1 LHTLRV
7 LAIAE
12 EVVMR
17 RRDIMAGLLV
27 AAAFGR
33 AQAQPTATKIP
44 RIGYL
49 GTNIG
54 PASLPPIE
62 AFREGLRQLGYI
74 EGQNIVV
81 EYRWAIGE
89 ADQLAAAKAAELVR
103 LDLDL
108 IVAANTTYIPSL
120 RQAGNTVPTVFCIS
134 GDPVAEG
141 IVASLARPGGNVT
154 GIAAFGPELG
164 VKQLEILT
172 EAVPSA
178 RRIAILWDPTYEQHK
193 VAMPAIEAAAQ
204 KLAVTLQLVPAR
216 TADEFD
222 AAFAAMDRAHAEA
235 VLALASSLTYSNR
248 ARLGELARQHR
259 LPSIL
264 LRGAGGLLSYT
275 PNIKALFRQC
285 ADYVDKILKGAKPS
299 DLPVEEATKFDLIVN
314 LKIAKM
320 LGITIPPS
328 LLARADEVIE

>member
-1 LHTLRV
+1 
-7 LAIAE
+7 
-12 EVVMR
+12 MR
-17 RRDIMAGLLV
+17 RRDVIAGLLV
-27 AAAFGR
+27 AAVVGR
-33 AQAQPTATKIP
+33 AQSQPTATKTP

-81 EYRWAIGE
+81 EYRWASGQ

-120 RQAGNTVPTVFCIS
+120 RQAGDTVPTVFCTS

-141 IVASLARPGGNVT
+141 IVASVARPGGNIT
-154 GIAAFGPELG
+154 GIGSFGPEVG
-164 VKQLEILT
+164 TKQLEILT
-172 EAVPSA
+172 QAVPNA
-178 RRIAILWDPTYEQHK
+178 RPIAVLWDPTYEQHK
-193 VAMPAIEAAAQ
+193 IAMPALKTAAQ
-204 KLAVTLQLVPAR
+204 KLAVTLHFVPAT

-222 AAFAAMDRAHAEA
+222 AAFAAMDKAHAQA
-235 VLALASSLTYSNR
+235 MLALGSSLTYSNR
-248 ARLGELARQHR
+248 ARLGELAREHR
-259 LPSIL
+259 LPSVL
-264 LRGAGGLLSYT
+264 PGEAAGGLLSYAADVE
-275 PNIKALFRQC
+275 ALFQQC
-285 ADYVDKILKGAKPS
+285 AGYVDKILKGAKPA
-299 DLPVEEATKFDLIVN
+299 DLPVQQPTKFDLIIN
-314 LKIAKM
+314 LKTART
-320 LGITIPPS
+320 LDITIPLS

>member
-1 LHTLRV
+1 
-7 LAIAE
+7 
-12 EVVMR
+12 MR
-17 RRDIMAGLLV
+17 RRDIIAGLLV

-33 AQAQPTATKIP
+33 AHAQPTAKKIP

-62 AFREGLRQLGYI
+62 AFREGLRKLGYI

-81 EYRWAIGE
+81 EYRWGSGQ

-120 RQAGNTVPTVFCIS
+120 RQAGNTVPTVFCAS
-134 GDPVAEG
+134 ADPVAEG
-141 IVASLARPGGNVT
+141 IVASCGQAEHNRQGG
-154 GIAAFGPELG
+154 FFPELG
-164 VKQLEILT
+164 GKMLEIL
-172 EAVPSA
+172 AQVVPSA
-178 RRIAILWDPTYEQHK
+178 RRIAILWDPTYDQHK
-193 VAMPAIEAAAQ
+193 VTMPWIEAAAQ

-222 AAFAAMDRAHAEA
+222 AAFAAMDRARAEA
-235 VLALASSLTYSNR
+235 VVVLASSPTYSHR
-248 ARLGELARQHR
+248 ARLADLAREYR
-259 LPSIL
+259 LPSI
-264 LRGAGGLLSYT
+264 GGLAGDGLLQYAPNLSS
-275 PNIKALFRQC
+275 IFRQC

-299 DLPVEEATKFDLIVN
+299 DLPIQRPTKIDLIVD
-314 LKIAKM
+314 LKIAKA

-328 LLARADEVIE
+328 ILARADQVIE

>member
-1 LHTLRV
+1 
-7 LAIAE
+7 
-12 EVVMR
+12 MQ
-17 RRDIMAGLLV
+17 RRDIIAGLLV

-62 AFREGLRQLGYI
+62 AFREALRRLGYI

-81 EYRWAIGE
+81 EYRWASGQ
-89 ADQLAAAKAAELVR
+89 ANQLAAAKAAELVR

-120 RQAGNTVPTVFCIS
+120 RQAGNTVPTVFCTS
-134 GDPVAEG
+134 ADPIAEG
-141 IVASLARPGGNVT
+141 IVASLARPGGNIT
-154 GIAAFGPELG
+154 GISAFGPELG
-164 VKQLEILT
+164 AKQLEILA

-178 RRIAILWDPTYEQHK
+178 RRIAILWEPENEQHK
-193 VAMPAIEAAAQ
+193 VAMPSIEAAAQ
-204 KLAVTLQLVPAR
+204 KLGVTLQLVPAR

-222 AAFAAMDRAHAEA
+222 AAFAAMDEAHAEA
-235 VLALASSLTYSNR
+235 VVALGSSLTYSHR
-248 ARLGELARQHR
+248 IRLGDLAREHR
-259 LPSIL
+259 LPSVI
-264 LRGAGGLLSYT
+264 GEAGGLLSYS
-275 PNIKALFRQC
+275 PNVRAIFRQC
-285 ADYVDKILKGAKPS
+285 AGYVDKILKGAKPS
-299 DLPVEEATKFDLIVN
+299 DLPVQQPTKIDLILN
-314 LKIAKM
+314 LKIAKA

-328 LLARADEVIE
+328 ILALADEVIE

>member
-1 LHTLRV
+1 
-7 LAIAE
+7 
-12 EVVMR
+12 MR
-17 RRDIMAGLLV
+17 RRDIIVGLLV

-33 AQAQPTATKIP
+33 AQAQSTATKIP

-62 AFREGLRQLGYI
+62 AFREGLHQLGYI

-81 EYRWAIGE
+81 EYRWANGQ
-89 ADQLAAAKAAELVR
+89 ADPLAAAKAAELVR
-103 LDLDL
+103 LNLDL

-120 RQAGNTVPTVFCIS
+120 RQAGSTGPIVFCTS
-134 GDPVAEG
+134 ADPVAEG
-141 IVASLARPGGNVT
+141 IVASLARPGGNMT
-154 GIAAFGPELG
+154 GISAFGPEVG
-164 VKQLEILT
+164 VKQLEILA

-193 VAMPAIEAAAQ
+193 VAMPLIEAAAQ

-222 AAFAAMDRAHAEA
+222 AAFAAMDMAQAEA
-235 VLALASSLTYSNR
+235 VVALASSLTYSHR
-248 ARLGELARQHR
+248 ARLGDLARDHR
-259 LPSIL
+259 LPIM
-264 LRGAGGLLSYT
+264 GVGGGLLSYS
-275 PNIKALFRQC
+275 PNVPAIFRQC
-285 ADYVDKILKGAKPS
+285 AGYVDKILKGVKPS
-299 DLPVEEATKFDLIVN
+299 DLPVQQPTKIDLTVD
-314 LKIAKM
+314 LKIANT

-328 LLARADEVIE
+328 ILARADEVIE

>member
-1 LHTLRV
+1 
-7 LAIAE
+7 
-12 EVVMR
+12 MR
-17 RRDIMAGLLV
+17 RRDIIAGLLV

-62 AFREGLRQLGYI
+62 AFREALRQLGYI

-81 EYRWAIGE
+81 EYRWASGQ
-89 ADQLAAAKAAELVR
+89 ADPLAAAKAAELVR

-120 RQAGNTVPTVFCIS
+120 RQAGNTVPTVFCLS
-134 GDPVAEG
+134 ADPVAEG

-154 GIAAFGPELG
+154 GNGAFGPELG
-164 VKQLEILT
+164 VKQLEILAQ
-172 EAVPSA
+172 AVPSA

-193 VAMPAIEAAAQ
+193 VAMPLIEATAQ

-235 VLALASSLTYSNR
+235 VVALGSSLQYSHR
-248 ARLGELARQHR
+248 ARLGDLARAHR
-259 LPSIL
+259 LPSML
-264 LRGAGGLLSYT
+264 FGDDAGGLLSYG
-275 PNIKALFRQC
+275 PNIKAIFRQC
-285 ADYVDKILKGAKPS
+285 AGYVDKILKGAKPS
-299 DLPVEEATKFDLIVN
+299 DLPVQEPTKIDLIVN
-314 LKIAKM
+314 LKTAKT

-328 LLARADEVIE
+328 ILALADEAIE

>member
-1 LHTLRV
+1 
-7 LAIAE
+7 
-12 EVVMR
+12 MR

-62 AFREGLRQLGYI
+62 AFREGLRELGYV
-74 EGQNIVV
+74 EGQNIDV
-81 EYRWAIGE
+81 EYRWASGQ
-89 ADQLAAAKAAELVR
+89 ADQLAAAKAAEFVR

-141 IVASLARPGGNVT
+141 IVASVARPGGNIT
-154 GIAAFGPELG
+154 GIASFGPELG

-172 EAVPSA
+172 QAVPSA

-193 VAMPAIEAAAQ
+193 IAMPAIEAAAQ

-222 AAFAAMDRAHAEA
+222 GAFGAMDRAHAEA
-235 VLALASSLTYSNR
+235 VLALGSSLTYSNR
-248 ARLGELARQHR
+248 ARLGDLAREHR
-259 LPSIL
+259 LPSML
-264 LRGAGGLLSYT
+264 PGVGLLSYGA
-275 PNIKALFRQC
+275 NVKALFRQC
-285 ADYVDKILKGAKPS
+285 AGYVDKILKGVKPS
-299 DLPVEEATKFDLIVN
+299 DLPVQQPTKFDLVVN
-314 LKIAKM
+314 LKIAKT
-320 LGITIPPS
+320 LGITIPTS

>member
-1 LHTLRV
+1 
-7 LAIAE
+7 
-12 EVVMR
+12 MR
-17 RRDIMAGLLV
+17 RRDIIAGLLV

-33 AQAQPTATKIP
+33 AHAQPNATKIP

-62 AFREGLRQLGYI
+62 AFREALRQFGYI

-81 EYRWAIGE
+81 EYRWASGQAE
-89 ADQLAAAKAAELVR
+89 QLAAAKAAELVR

-120 RQAGNTVPTVFCIS
+120 RQAGNAVPTVFCVS

-141 IVASLARPGGNVT
+141 IVASLARPGGNMT
-154 GIAAFGPELG
+154 GFTYFGPEIF
-164 VKQLEILT
+164 VKQLEILA

-193 VAMPAIEAAAQ
+193 VAMPMIETAAQ
-204 KLAVTLQLVPAR
+204 KLAVTVQLVPAS

-222 AAFAAMDRAHAEA
+222 AAFTAMDREHAEA
-235 VLALASSLTYSNR
+235 VVVLGSSLTYSHR
-248 ARLGELARQHR
+248 ARLADLAREHR
-259 LPSIL
+259 LPSVTGL
-264 LRGAGGLLSYT
+264 APSGFLLSYA
-275 PNIKALFRQC
+275 PNNEASFRQC
-285 ADYVDKILKGAKPS
+285 AVYVDKILKGAKPS
-299 DLPVEEATKFDLIVN
+299 DLPVQQPTKIDLIVN
-314 LKIAKM
+314 LKTAKT

-328 LLARADEVIE
+328 ILARADEVIE

>member
-1 LHTLRV
+1 
-7 LAIAE
+7 
-12 EVVMR
+12 MR
-17 RRDIMAGLLV
+17 RRDVTAGLLV
-27 AAAFGR
+27 AAAFGH

-81 EYRWAIGE
+81 EYRWASGQ
-89 ADQLAAAKAAELVR
+89 ADQLAAAKASELVR

-120 RQAGNTVPTVFCIS
+120 RQAGSTGPTVFCS
-134 GDPVAEG
+134 SADPVAEG
-141 IVASLARPGGNVT
+141 IVASFARPGGNIT
-154 GIAAFGPELG
+154 GIATFGPELSA
-164 VKQLEILT
+164 KRLEILA

-193 VAMPAIEAAAQ
+193 VAMPSIAAAAQ
-204 KLAVTLQLVPAR
+204 KLGVTLQLVPAS

-222 AAFAAMDRAHAEA
+222 AAFAAMDEAHAEA
-235 VLALASSLTYSNR
+235 VVALGSSLTYSHR
-248 ARLGELARQHR
+248 IRLGDLAREHR
-259 LPSIL
+259 LLSALPSD
-264 LRGAGGLLSYT
+264 AGGLLSYA
-275 PNIKALFRQC
+275 PNLKAIYRQC

-299 DLPVEEATKFDLIVN
+299 DLPVQQPTKID
-314 LKIAKM
+314 
-320 LGITIPPS
+320 
-328 LLARADEVIE
+328 